1 MTLSVHMVAATSA
14 IVLIL
19 LIVIVDVTAN
29 HGHAAACACASQG
42 RPPPQTDVHSMTQ
55 IQPQERGKLHP
66 KWAVLKH
73 TGLGIVVVVFRG
85 TFSYADILV
94 DMRFEPIEL
103 PCGIQVN
110 GGMHAAVA
118 ICADAVKMAL
128 RDALRDGVRYRVL
141 VTGHSYGGA
150 CSQLLRVISLS
161 SPSWSNI
168 LNRVSRVEVVTF
180 GAPLVFGARQS
191 SSEEAQSGGQGGALL
206 DRVGKDSRHYVHQGD
221 IVPRML
227 TPHSAELLG
236 KLTEGQSRAD
246 VQQMASHIG
255 SYGPVGS
262 FRVIYTEPRRAG
274 RAERHIVRA
283 VQAGADTETLLEPAP
298 VMYLANTIQDHDSGF
313 YRDKLNAVCSLGGG
327 IAR

>member
-1 MTLSVHMVAATSA
+1 
-14 IVLIL
+14 
-19 LIVIVDVTAN
+19 
-29 HGHAAACACASQG
+29 
-42 RPPPQTDVHSMTQ
+42 
-55 IQPQERGKLHP
+55 
-66 KWAVLKH
+66 
-73 TGLGIVVVVFRG
+73 
-85 TFSYADILV
+85 
-94 DMRFEPIEL
+94 
-103 PCGIQVN
+103 
-110 GGMHAAVA
+110 
-118 ICADAVKMAL
+118 
-128 RDALRDGVRYRVL
+128 
-141 VTGHSYGGA
+141 
-150 CSQLLRVISLS
+150 
-161 SPSWSNI
+161 
-168 LNRVSRVEVVTF
+168 
-180 GAPLVFGARQS
+180 
-191 SSEEAQSGGQGGALL
+191 
-206 DRVGKDSRHYVHQGD
+206 
-221 IVPRML
+221 ML